1 MRRLCIFIALLA
13 TSAGAASDKK
23 TMFPVPPGA
32 EKADH
37 VVLSP
42 RIAEQDYFWMKAE
55 YPLTPALEHY
65 AKLFTTWRQCGAP
78 EKGWDGYG
86 DVSDGQNRYRH
97 NFVRYWISPA
107 NDRAV
112 TLLFEY
118 QSGGVAYRKRPDN
131 DNQFVAVIQYRVRD
145 AAAHFASINVQCSK
159 APNPTVERDARKSG
173 ARPSP

>member
-1 MRRLCIFIALLA
+1 MRRFCILIALLT

-55 YPLTPALEHY
+55 YPSTPALEHY
-65 AKLFTTWRQCGAP
+65 AKLFAAWRQCGTP

-86 DVSDGQNRYRH
+86 DMSNGQNRYRH

-112 TLLFEY
+112 TVLFEY
-118 QSGGVAYRKRPDN
+118 QSAGVAYRKRPDN
-131 DNQFVAVIQYRVRD
+131 DNQFVEVIQHRVRD
-145 AAAHFASINVQCSK
+145 AAAHFASIDVQCPK
-159 APNPTVERDARKSG
+159 APNPTVERDVRKSG
-173 ARPSP
+173 ARSSP